1 VCLMV
6 ILSVARPNN
15 HRERHNM
22 RKDDTKARWTARRAF
37 YIANKSMWMDADMCG
52 CPPENFPTMIR
63 DLRAADLL
71 PKNVSYQQ
79 LTLMV
84 TKELL
89 DLDQALI

>member
-1 VCLMV
+1 
-6 ILSVARPNN
+6 
-15 HRERHNM
+15 M
-22 RKDDTKARWTARRAF
+22 RKDDTKAKCNARLVW
-37 YIANKSMWMDADMCG
+37 YIANKSMWVDADMCG
-52 CPPENFPTMIR
+52 CPPENFPAMIR

-89 DLDQALI
+89 AINQALI